1 MKSVISWIAATA
13 LLAATNVVA
22 LERTYEGC
30 YASDT
35 SFVFNSTIEFNS
47 RGSCGDAC
55 YAQQYPVMAMTNS
68 SYCFCSET
76 LPPLIT
82 NSTSSKCNVVCP
94 GFGSE
99 SCGARG
105 YWSVYLTGLTT
116 DVANADPGPDD
127 TSPTAKSSATP
138 KSTSKA
144 AVVTVGGETVVV
156 TAGSDATSNAYASA
170 TPKFSGGGP
179 NKAGIAAGVVAG
191 VLGCAAILGGLFF
204 FMRSRKRRE
213 IEEEYKRNAA
223 VNSFISGGK
232 PTSSETNSSF
242 IDTRLDPAVMAQRR
256 QSDGSIADNQDYSR
270 RILKVTNA

>member
-1 MKSVISWIAATA
+1 MKSILARLAATA
-13 LLAATNVVA
+13 WLAATKVVA
-22 LERTYEGC
+22 LERTYAGC

-35 SFVFNSTIEFNS
+35 SLVFNSTIEFNS

-55 YAQQYPVMAMTNS
+55 YAQQYPVMAMTNA

-76 LPPLIT
+76 LPPQIT

-116 DVANADPGPDD
+116 DVANADPAPDD
-127 TSPTAKSSATP
+127 ASPTAGTT
-138 KSTSKA
+138 KSTSKP

-156 TAGSDATSNAYASA
+156 TAGSQATSAASASA
-170 TPKFSGGGP
+170 TPKSSGGGP
-179 NKAGIAAGVVAG
+179 SKAGIAAGVVAG
-191 VLGCAAILGGLFF
+191 VLCVAAILGGLFF
-204 FMRSRKRRE
+204 YMRSRKRRE
-213 IEEEYKRNAA
+213 IEAEYKRNAA

-232 PTSSETNSSF
+232 PPASSETNSSF
-242 IDTRLDPAVMAQRR
+242 TDTRLDPAVMAQRR